1 MTAGTMQ
8 MPPFS
13 AACWVTPLEL
23 LSTMWELVSE
33 SVLNQESFFFFFFLG
48 IDVSFL
54 SWVGC
59 WHPSVASDS

>member
-33 SVLNQESFFFFFFLG
+33 SVLNQESFFFFFFRY
-48 IDVSFL
+48 
-54 SWVGC
+54 
-59 WHPSVASDS
+59 